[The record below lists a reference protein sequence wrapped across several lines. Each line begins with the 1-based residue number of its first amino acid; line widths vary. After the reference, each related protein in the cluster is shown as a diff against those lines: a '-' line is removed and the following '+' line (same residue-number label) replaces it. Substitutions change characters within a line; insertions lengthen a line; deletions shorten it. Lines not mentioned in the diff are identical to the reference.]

1 LKIKYIKKVESLNNS
16 IYLYVNQKIKVMLV
30 KELIQE
36 LQKFNP
42 EQEMVF
48 SCGIESGRSFDS
60 CSNGD
65 WNIDVE
71 DLDDGEIEDILI
83 RENEW
88 DEDDI
93 DEEQQEELDE
103 FVKNFKPRVVFN
115 ISGECTD
122 YE

>member
-1 LKIKYIKKVESLNNS
+1 
-16 IYLYVNQKIKVMLV
+16 MLV

-48 SCGIESGRSFDS
+48 TCGIESGRSFDS

-65 WNIDVE
+65 WDLEVE
-71 DLDDGEIEDILI
+71 DLDDDEIREQLIVEMGYSDEEDLDEDEIEELNELV
-83 RENEW
+83 ENY
-88 DEDDI
+88 
-93 DEEQQEELDE
+93 
-103 FVKNFKPRVVFN
+103 KPRVVFN

-122 YE
+122 YQ

>member
-1 LKIKYIKKVESLNNS
+1 
-16 IYLYVNQKIKVMLV
+16 MLV

-48 SCGIESGRSFDS
+48 TCGIESGRSFDS

-65 WNIDVE
+65 WDIDVE
-71 DLDDGEIEDILI
+71 DLEEDEIEEQLI
-83 RENEW
+83 KETGYSDKEDM
-88 DEDDI
+88 DEDEI
-93 DEEQQEELDE
+93 KELEKSIKDY
-103 FVKNFKPRVVFN
+103 KPRVVFN

>member
-1 LKIKYIKKVESLNNS
+1 
-16 IYLYVNQKIKVMLV
+16 MLV

-48 SCGIESGRSFDS
+48 TCGIESGRSFDS

-65 WNIDVE
+65 WDIEVE
-71 DLDDGEIEDILI
+71 DLDEGEIREQLI
-83 RENEW
+83 KEMGYS
-88 DEDDI
+88 
-93 DEEQQEELDE
+93 DEEDLDEVEVEELEESIKDY
-103 FVKNFKPRVVFN
+103 KPRVVFN

-122 YE
+122 YQ

>member
-1 LKIKYIKKVESLNNS
+1 
-16 IYLYVNQKIKVMLV
+16 MLV

-48 SCGIESGRSFDS
+48 SCGIESGRSYDS

-65 WNIDVE
+65 WDLEVE
-71 DLDDGEIEDILI
+71 DLDDDEI
-83 RENEW
+83 REQLIEEMGYSDEEDL
-88 DEDDI
+88 DED
-93 DEEQQEELDE
+93 EVEELNE
-103 FVKNFKPRVVFN
+103 LVENYKPRVVFN

-122 YE
+122 YQ

>member
-1 LKIKYIKKVESLNNS
+1 
-16 IYLYVNQKIKVMLV
+16 MLV

-42 EQEMVF
+42 EQEMLF
-48 SCGIESGRSFDS
+48 TCGIESGRSFDS

-65 WNIDVE
+65 LNLEVE
-71 DLDDGEIEDILI
+71 DLESMEEDEIKKQLIGEMGYSDEEDLDEDEIE
-83 RENEW
+83 
-88 DEDDI
+88 
-93 DEEQQEELDE
+93 ELE
-103 FVKNFKPRVVFN
+103 KLVKEYKPRVVFN

>member
-1 LKIKYIKKVESLNNS
+1 
-16 IYLYVNQKIKVMLV
+16 MLV

-48 SCGIESGRSFDS
+48 SCSIESGRSLDS

-65 WNIDVE
+65 WDLDVE
-71 DLDDGEIEDILI
+71 DLDEDEIKNLYIKERMGDEEDWTYEEFI
-83 RENEW
+83 ND
-88 DEDDI
+88 DEDNEKDI
-93 DEEQQEELDE
+93 QE
-103 FVKNFKPRVVFN
+103 FVKDYKPRVVFN

-122 YE
+122 YQ

>member
-1 LKIKYIKKVESLNNS
+1 
-16 IYLYVNQKIKVMLV
+16 MLV

-48 SCGIESGRSFDS
+48 TCGIESGRSYDS

-65 WNIDVE
+65 WDLEVE
-71 DLDDGEIEDILI
+71 DLDDDEIREQLIVEMGYSDEEDLDEDEIEELNELV
-83 RENEW
+83 ENY
-88 DEDDI
+88 
-93 DEEQQEELDE
+93 
-103 FVKNFKPRVVFN
+103 KPRVVFN

-122 YE
+122 YQ

>member
-1 LKIKYIKKVESLNNS
+1 
-16 IYLYVNQKIKVMLV
+16 MLV

-48 SCGIESGRSFDS
+48 SCGIESGRSYDS

-65 WNIDVE
+65 WDLDVE
-71 DLDDGEIEDILI
+71 DLDDDEIREQLIEEMGYSDEEDLDEDEIEELNELV
-83 RENEW
+83 ENY
-88 DEDDI
+88 
-93 DEEQQEELDE
+93 
-103 FVKNFKPRVVFN
+103 KPRVVFN

-122 YE
+122 YQ

>member
-1 LKIKYIKKVESLNNS
+1 
-16 IYLYVNQKIKVMLV
+16 MLV

-48 SCGIESGRSFDS
+48 SCGIESGRSYDS

-65 WNIDVE
+65 WDLDVE
-71 DLDDGEIEDILI
+71 DLDDDEI
-83 RENEW
+83 REQLIVEMGYSDEEDL
-88 DEDDI
+88 DED
-93 DEEQQEELDE
+93 EVEELNE
-103 FVKNFKPRVVFN
+103 LVENYKPRVVFN

-122 YE
+122 YQ

>member
-1 LKIKYIKKVESLNNS
+1 
-16 IYLYVNQKIKVMLV
+16 MLV

-48 SCGIESGRSFDS
+48 TCGIESGRSYDS

-65 WNIDVE
+65 WDLEVE
-71 DLDDGEIEDILI
+71 DLDDDEI
-83 RENEW
+83 REQLIVEMGYSDEEDL
-88 DEDDI
+88 DED
-93 DEEQQEELDE
+93 EVEELNE
-103 FVKNFKPRVVFN
+103 LVENYKPRVVFN

-122 YE
+122 YQ